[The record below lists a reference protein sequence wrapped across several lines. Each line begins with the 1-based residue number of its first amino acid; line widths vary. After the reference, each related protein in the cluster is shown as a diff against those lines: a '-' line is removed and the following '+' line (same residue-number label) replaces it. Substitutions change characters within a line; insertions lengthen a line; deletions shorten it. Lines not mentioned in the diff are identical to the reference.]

1 MHLTGI
7 GAHKFGSLDDIFFDE
22 DSAAVFV
29 GVKAKQEKL
38 SVDDKLLGKLKA
50 IEAFYEEHQRLPS
63 VMGADLKEKSLYR
76 SLQALKSDTA
86 HLEALKTHDGYG
98 LLADEVPAFMQ
109 PLHELDAELEPDP
122 DFGLIGQEANAH
134 EELPPAFT
142 SLDDILSF
150 ADGDDI
156 FADLGDLSVV
166 QDVLVDESKGK
177 GVRYPDEFMG
187 SRFACEDFWR
197 FEPHFDRIK
206 KALKDGTA
214 TFNPLQ
220 TEQNLFVGDIF
231 LLNGIVCFIAEKMV
245 EERKSD
251 RKNYRLRLIFEN
263 GLESNMLMR
272 SLARAIYKDQ
282 NGRQILLNDDNALGQ
297 MFSQNLDVLPSGYI
311 YIAQMEQLKP
321 ELAQFKNLYKIGFTR
336 NSVTTR
342 LDGCEDDI
350 AFLESKVRVVAS
362 IECKNM
368 DPHVFER
375 MIHTFFAVQRLNMM
389 LKAKDGKMYKPQ
401 EWFNVE
407 LETILEVA
415 QRIIDKSIIHF
426 RMDNTTGRVVL
437 KKQ

>member
-1 MHLTGI
+1 MQLSGM
-7 GAHKFGSLDDIFFDE
+7 GASKFGSLDDIFFDD
-22 DSAAVFV
+22 DSATVFA
-29 GVKAKQEKL
+29 GVKAKQDKL
-38 SVDDKLLGKLKA
+38 SVDDKLLGKLRA
-50 IEAFYEEHQRLPS
+50 IEIFYEEHQRLPS
-63 VMGADLKEKSLYR
+63 AVGADLKEKTLYR
-76 SLQALKSDTA
+76 SLMALKSDTA
-86 HLEALKTHDGYG
+86 HLDALKTHDQYG
-98 LLADEVPAFMQ
+98 LLEDAASSSMR
-109 PLHELDAELEPDP
+109 PLDEPDPEIQPEPAP
-122 DFGLIGQEANAH
+122 DFGLIGQEAIAA
-134 EELPPAFT
+134 EEAPPAFT

-166 QDVLVDESKGK
+166 QDVPADESKGK
-177 GVRYPDEFMG
+177 GVPYSDELMG

-197 FEPHFDRIK
+197 FQPHFDRIK

-282 NGRQILLNDDNALGQ
+282 NGRQILLNDDNVLGQ

-311 YIAQMEQLKP
+311 YIAQMEQPKP
-321 ELAQFKNLYKIGFTR
+321 ELTQFKNLYKIGFTR

-375 MIHTFFAVQRLNMM
+375 MIHTFFAAQRLNMM

-401 EWFNVE
+401 EWFNVD

-415 QRIIDKSIIHF
+415 ERIIDKSIIHF
-426 RMDNTTGRVVL
+426 RMDNTTGKMVQ
-437 KKQ
+437 K

>member
-22 DSAAVFV
+22 DSAAVFI

-50 IEAFYEEHQRLPS
+50 IETFYEEHQRLPLALS
-63 VMGADLKEKSLYR
+63 IDFKEKTLYR
-76 SLQALKSDTA
+76 SLMALRSDA
-86 HLEALKTHDGYG
+86 GHLEALKTHDSYG

-109 PLHELDAELEPDP
+109 PLHELDPELEPDS

-134 EELPPAFT
+134 EELSPAFT

-166 QDVLVDESKGK
+166 QDMPVDESKGK
-177 GVRYPDEFMG
+177 GVRYLDEFMG

-206 KALKDGTA
+206 KAFTDGTA

-231 LLNGIVCFIAEKMV
+231 LLNGIVCFIADKIV

-282 NGRQILLNDDNALGQ
+282 NGRQILVNDDNALGQ
-297 MFSQNLDVLPSGYI
+297 IFSQNLDVLPSGYI
-311 YIAQMEQLKP
+311 YIAKMEQLKS
-321 ELAQFKNLYKIGFTR
+321 ELTQFKNLYKIGFTR
-336 NSVTTR
+336 NSVMSR

-350 AFLESKVRVVAS
+350 AFLESKVQVVAS

-375 MIHTFFAVQRLNMM
+375 MIHTFLNAQRLNMM

-407 LETILEVA
+407 LEIILDVA
-415 QRIIDKSIIHF
+415 QRIIDKSIIYF
-426 RMDNTTGRVVL
+426 RMDNTTGKIVL